1 MPLPNCNNEGVL
13 FTFMDRVYNR
23 VGALVEVFTN
33 QATKICEEF
42 QKLCERTLIN
52 HHTTSW
58 DHFETNELVEQM
70 V

>member
-13 FTFMDRVYNR
+13 FIFMDRVFNR

-42 QKLCERTLIN
+42 HKLCERTLIN
-52 HHTTSW
+52 HHTTS
-58 DHFETNELVEQM
+58 
-70 V
+70 

>member
-52 HHTTSW
+52 HHTTS
-58 DHFETNELVEQM
+58 
-70 V
+70 